1 MSVEVSKNWEAEV
14 RMFTIF
20 AHRRAASTNSV
31 TLRTAAYDPYPEMK
45 MKIGKIDHNL
55 NLDLGPSDVRVCVLM
70 LCSIPAVWTRSS
82 GTSSQQ
88 RNMPEPTV
96 VEIVVETAVSKFLTK
111 IANYFIAQWLR

>member
-1 MSVEVSKNWEAEV
+1 
-14 RMFTIF
+14 MFSIF
-20 AHRRAASTNSV
+20 AHRRAAIYTSTNSV

-70 LCSIPAVWTRSS
+70 LCSIPAVWSRSS